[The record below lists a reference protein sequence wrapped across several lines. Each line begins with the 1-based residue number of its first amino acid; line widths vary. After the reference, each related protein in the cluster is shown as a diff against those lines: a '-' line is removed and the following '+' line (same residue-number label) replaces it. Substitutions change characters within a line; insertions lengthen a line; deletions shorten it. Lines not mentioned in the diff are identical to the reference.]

1 MTSNKEIL
9 KVTYPILLTLVAQN
23 VVSITNT
30 AFLGRVGEVELGA
43 SALGGVFY
51 FAVYMVGLGFSIGA
65 QILIGR
71 RNGETNYAQIG
82 PIFNNGMIISLV
94 FGALVLL
101 ISIPGVPFLMK
112 YFVHSPRIYT
122 AAVAYL
128 DWRVYGIVFTYAG
141 VMFRSF
147 FVGITQTKILTYT
160 AFLTA
165 IVNVLFDYLLIFGNW
180 GFPKLGIEGA
190 GISSVIAEVVSTL
203 YFVWYL
209 FYKTDVKR
217 YGLFVFQKLDWKL
230 IGQMLDLSVFIMLQF
245 LTAIS
250 TWFLFFIFIE
260 RMGERP
266 LAISNI
272 GRGLYMLLMIPASAL
287 ATSVNTIVSN
297 LIGADRKEEVVPLIN
312 KVGLISVLLVLPFSI
327 ITFIFPA
334 PFAMLFTNNPVLV
347 AESLGVMRVVSVANV
362 LFSFFFIVMNGV
374 SGTGNTRT
382 AFLFDMITLSV
393 YMAYVYYTTHIIT
406 STVEVVWYAEYVYWT
421 IMGGLGYAYLY
432 WGNWRKKEI

>member
-9 KVTYPILLTLVAQN
+9 KITYPILLTLVAQN

-71 RNGETNYAQIG
+71 RNGEKNYLQIG
-82 PIFNNGMIISLV
+82 PIFNNGMIVSLL

-112 YFVHSPRIYT
+112 YFVHSPRIYD

-147 FVGITQTKILTYT
+147 FVGITHTKVLTYSAFIT
-160 AFLTA
+160 AL
-165 IVNVLFDYLLIFGNW
+165 VNVLFDYLLIFGNW

-190 GISSVIAEVVSTL
+190 GISSVLAEAVSTF
-203 YFVWYL
+203 YFVWYVY
-209 FYKTDVKR
+209 YKTDVNQ
-217 YGLFVFQKLDWKL
+217 YGLFKIKKMDWKL
-230 IGQMLDLSVFIMLQF
+230 VGQVLDLSVFIMLQF

-260 RMGERP
+260 GMGERD

-287 ATSVNTIVSN
+287 ATAVNTIVSN

-312 KVGLISVLLVLPFSI
+312 KVGFYSTLIVLPLCI
-327 ITFIFPA
+327 ITFAFPH
-334 PFAMLFTNNPVLV
+334 PFISLFTNNPVLIS
-347 AESLGVMRVVSVANV
+347 ESVTVMRVVSVANL
-362 LFSFFFIVMNGV
+362 LFSFFFVVMNGV

-382 AFLFDMITLSV
+382 AFLFDLITLAF
-393 YMAYVYYTTHIIT
+393 YMAYVYYTTHVYVT
-406 STVEVVWYAEYVYWT
+406 TVDVVWYAEYVYWT

>member
-1 MTSNKEIL
+1 MTSNKDIL
-9 KVTYPILLTLVAQN
+9 KITYPILLTLVAQN

-71 RNGETNYAQIG
+71 RNGEANYLQIG

-94 FGALVLL
+94 FGTLVLL

-122 AAVAYL
+122 ATVAYL

-190 GISSVIAEVVSTL
+190 GISSVIAEAVST
-203 YFVWYL
+203 
-209 FYKTDVKR
+209 FYCLWFMYYKVDVKR
-217 YGLFVFQKLDWKL
+217 YGLFQVRKMDWKL
-230 IGQMLDLSVFIMLQF
+230 IGQVLDLSVFIMLQF
-245 LTAIS
+245 LSAIS

-260 RMGERP
+260 RMGERS

-287 ATSVNTIVSN
+287 ATAVNTIVSN
-297 LIGADRKEEVVPLIN
+297 LIGAGRKEEVVPLIN
-312 KVGLISVLLVLPFSI
+312 KVALISVLLVLPFSI
-327 ITFIFPA
+327 ITFIFPV
-334 PFAMLFTNNPVLV
+334 PFTMLFTDNPELIR
-347 AESLGVMRVVSVANV
+347 ESIGVMRVVSVANV

-382 AFLFDMITLSV
+382 ALLFDIITLSF
-393 YMAYVYYTTHIIT
+393 YMAYVYYTTHVIT
-406 STVEVVWYAEYVYWT
+406 ASVEVVWYAEYVYWT
-421 IMGGLGYAYLY
+421 IMGVLGYAYLY

>member
-9 KVTYPILLTLVAQN
+9 KITYPILLTLIAQN

-71 RNGETNYAQIG
+71 RNGEQNYSQIG
-82 PIFNNGMIISLV
+82 PIFNNGMIVSLL
-94 FGALVLL
+94 FGALVLGL
-101 ISIPGVPFLMK
+101 SIPGVPYLMK
-112 YFVHSPRIYT
+112 YFVHSPRIYDS
-122 AAVAYL
+122 AVAYL

-147 FVGITQTKILTYT
+147 FVGITHTKVLTYS
-160 AFLTA
+160 AFITA

-180 GFPKLGIEGA
+180 GFPRLGISGA
-190 GISSVIAEVVSTL
+190 GISSVIAEAVSTM
-203 YFVWYL
+203 YFMWYL
-209 FYKTDVKR
+209 YYKTDVKQYR
-217 YGLFVFQKLDWKL
+217 LLEIKGLDWKL

-260 RMGERP
+260 GMGERA

-287 ATSVNTIVSN
+287 ATAVNTIVSN
-297 LIGADRKEEVVPLIN
+297 LIGADRKDEVLPLIN
-312 KVGLISVLLVLPFSI
+312 KVGFYSILIVLPLCI
-327 ITFIFPA
+327 ITFIFPE
-334 PFAMLFTNNPVLV
+334 PFISLFTNNQALV
-347 AESLGVMRVVSVANV
+347 AQSITVMRVISVANV
-362 LFSFFFIVMNGV
+362 LFSFCFVVMNGV

-382 AFLFDMITLSV
+382 AFLFDAITLSF
-393 YMAYVYYTTHIIT
+393 YMAYVYYTTHMIRT
-406 STVEVVWYAEYVYWT
+406 TVDVVWYAEYVYWI
-421 IMGGLGYAYLY
+421 IMGALGYAYLY